1 MSELFGLVPS
11 GTFFI
16 TVCRSIENKQT
27 LMERTAVLLVILFH
41 CIPFLP
47 PLLHI
52 MPSNSN
58 TTDEAIS
65 SAIALVLGAF
75 KPLVKAAILGDP
87 TDLAT
92 LLSTLPD
99 KPVCSVLYNKL

>member
-1 MSELFGLVPS
+1 MSELFGLVAS

-16 TVCRSIENKQT
+16 TACRSIENKQT
-27 LMERTAVLLVILFH
+27 LTERTAVPFVILFH

-47 PLLHI
+47 PSLHI

-58 TTDEAIS
+58 TTDEAIG
-65 SAIALVLGAF
+65 SAIALVSGAF

-87 TDLAT
+87 TDLET
-92 LLSTLPD
+92 LLSALPD
-99 KPVCSVLYNKL
+99 KPVCSVLYTKL